1 LREREKAQKEELA
14 QQQYARKIAE
24 EAERTELTERMIQQM
39 EHEEQELID
48 RLKKTQDMQR
58 EVGYFSSVHVVF
70 TAGSDRFFYR
80 RTKSFRNLLMCDI
93 PI

>member
-58 EVGYFSSVHVVF
+58 EAYEVLQ
-70 TAGSDRFFYR
+70 
-80 RTKSFRNLLMCDI
+80 KSLDV
-93 PI
+93 